1 MNTLIVVVLVIVIAV
16 MALWIK
22 ELIYHKKS
30 DQNIIGYLHGENTR
44 KESALFE
51 IKKLLDTEAGGL
63 FRRISGSTE
72 ILEYLNEYDSEVL
85 SETIVFSLLDKNHQ
99 FLLALVYL
107 TKKIGLESPSDFE
120 AFSDYHGIDNIKIF
134 ERVGEKLEQQP
145 FVIERLS
152 QLKKEEDKMNEN
164 N

>member
-30 DQNIIGYLHGENTR
+30 DQNIIGYLHGENSR
-44 KESALFE
+44 RESALFE

-72 ILEYLNEYDSEVL
+72 ILEYLNEYDSEAL
-85 SETIVFSLLDKNHQ
+85 SETIIFSLLDKNHQ
-99 FLLALVYL
+99 FLLALAYL
-107 TKKIGLESPSDFE
+107 TKKCGLENPSDFE

-134 ERVGEKLEQQP
+134 ERVGKKLEQQP

>member
-1 MNTLIVVVLVIVIAV
+1 MNIIVVFLIVVIAV
-16 MALWIK
+16 MALWVK

-30 DQNIIGYLHGENTR
+30 DQNLIDYLHGENSR
-44 KESALFE
+44 RESALFE

-99 FLLALVYL
+99 FLLALAYL

-120 AFSDYHGIDNIKIF
+120 AFSYYHGIDNIKIF
-134 ERVGEKLEQQP
+134 ERVGKKLEQQP

>member
-30 DQNIIGYLHGENTR
+30 DQNLIDYLHGENSR
-44 KESALFE
+44 RESALFE

-99 FLLALVYL
+99 FLLALAYL
-107 TKKIGLESPSDFE
+107 TKKIGLESPSD
-120 AFSDYHGIDNIKIF
+120 IDNIKIF
-134 ERVGEKLEQQP
+134 ERVGKKLEQQP

-152 QLKKEEDKMNEN
+152 QLKKEEDKMNN
-164 N
+164 GY